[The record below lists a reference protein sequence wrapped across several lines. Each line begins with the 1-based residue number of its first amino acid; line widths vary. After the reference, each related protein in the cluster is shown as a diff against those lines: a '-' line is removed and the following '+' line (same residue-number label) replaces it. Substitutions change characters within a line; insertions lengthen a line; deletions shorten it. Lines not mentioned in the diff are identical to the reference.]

1 MNWNY
6 RIIKRVVEKEVSFQI
21 HEVYYNETGMIEY
34 WTANPI
40 CPSGESVD
48 ELKSDCE
55 HYLHA
60 FTLPVLIEIM
70 DADGVNKLIEWREK

>member
-6 RIIKRVVEKEVSFQI
+6 RIIKRVVEKKVSFQI
-21 HEVYYNETGMIEY
+21 HEVYYDEVGIIEH

-40 CPSGESVD
+40 CPSGETID

-55 HYLHA
+55 HYLQA
-60 FTLPVLIEIM
+60 FGLPVLSEIVDSDRIE
-70 DADGVNKLIEWREK
+70 KLTEWRV